1 LQIQIS
7 DHHISYDRS
16 RLGLSMAA
24 FNPIVLGIHTKID
37 EKKSWA
43 ESKKAI

>member
-1 LQIQIS
+1 MIYDI
-7 DHHISYDRS
+7 DRS

-24 FNPIVLGIHTKID
+24 FNPVVFSIHSKID

-43 ESKKAI
+43 ESKKTI